1 MQVTTMQDMRTQPAI
16 VNISSARARA
26 RDRMRDLAAAAS
38 AAAAA
43 ATDPNGI
50 HPGYPE
56 PPRHGRAWLNGRE
69 LGGSDRRYAH
79 LTRAHD

>member
-1 MQVTTMQDMRTQPAI
+1 
-16 VNISSARARA
+16 
-26 RDRMRDLAAAAS
+26 MRDLAAAAS

-43 ATDPNGI
+43 AADPNAI

-56 PPRHGRAWLNGRE
+56 PPRHGRAWLNGHE
-69 LGGSDRRYAH
+69 LGGADRRYAH